1 MKRKMTVWY
10 MSLAAVVLFFLLC
23 GWGVWKMIVTP
34 KMVDSCYAFIDRE
47 KVPFDDTWTVTTED
61 PKISTAKIIAIQN
74 RKTPYVIAM
83 DIYTDARHT
92 PNTVILTDPD
102 GNVDSTLQMPSVDVD
117 QTVFRKIP
125 AAGRARFTR

>member
-102 GNVDSTLQMPSVDVD
+102 GKEYRIVVEYDTDYGMIVEEAYAVEG
-117 QTVFRKIP
+117 K
-125 AAGRARFTR
+125 